1 MILKALWARLVV
13 ATLLPVVLVTMTLT
27 PIFTSHLDD
36 QVDSKRLATEAI
48 LTSEYD
54 KLLQGMYES
63 FNQALATT
71 EYPLLRRFLGRPSSS
86 RTAEWDTAAQQDWAQ
101 LEALFET
108 LLTHYGRYTRMAV
121 IDTHG
126 REWIATSQAPPP
138 ARPPVV
144 HRDATSA
151 FQRAMALRPRD
162 LYISSPRLG
171 ATGEDGST
179 ASPVIDIATPIFDH
193 QGKRLGVLLF
203 TLDWLRITASLSHT
217 PLGDGAKVLLV
228 DAQGTSL
235 LPDGEGQK
243 RSRFGHSLASQWP
256 SIWAAMAANQQGVIT
271 LDEHLLG
278 LRTHDIRTHHY
289 RSQAVMIVSDAD
301 TQPWHLG
308 ILTPRPSLMSQLI
321 KTPTQL
327 LATVLVY
334 LLSVA
339 FGIFWVMSDHRLRG
353 LRQRALAFSR
363 KARQYA
369 GEVQDL
375 YEHAPCGYHSLDS
388 DGRVIK
394 INRTELDWLGYRGD
408 EVIGKRYYRDFV
420 TAETRAAFDM
430 AFHRVLD
437 QGKEGA
443 AECELLC
450 RDGSHLPVAIKA
462 TAHVTED
469 GFQYSRAMVF
479 DLSERKSL
487 ERRLERQALMDPL
500 TGLGNR
506 RYLENQATMEIARAE
521 RSQAPLALIAIDL
534 DHFKRIND
542 AHGHD
547 AGDLVLQSFANTAKQ
562 QLRAGD
568 VLCRI
573 GGEEFVVLLPD
584 TSRDQALQI
593 AQRLREAI
601 AATPAD
607 VGHATTEC
615 GTLIYSA
622 SMGVTLVSAGEST
635 LRPAI
640 KRADQGLYAA
650 KEAGRNRVEW
660 EEV

>member
-1 MILKALWARLVV
+1 MIVKALWARLGM
-13 ATLLPVVLVTMTLT
+13 ATLLPVTLVTMTLT
-27 PIFTSHLDD
+27 PIFTSHLDN
-36 QVDSKRLATEAI
+36 QIDSKRLATEAI

-54 KLLQGMYES
+54 KLLQGMNES
-63 FNQALATT
+63 FNQILAIS
-71 EYPLLRRFLGRPSSS
+71 EYPMLRRFLESQVASQPPER
-86 RTAEWDTAAQQDWAQ
+86 DTETQQDWRQ
-101 LEALFET
+101 LESLFET
-108 LLTHYGRYTRMAV
+108 LLTHFGRYTRMAV
-121 IDTHG
+121 IDSHG
-126 REWIATSQAPPP
+126 REWVNTTQALLLP
-138 ARPPVV
+138 RPRVID
-144 HRDATSA
+144 HDANPA
-151 FQRAMALRPRD
+151 FQRAMVLKPRD

-171 ATGEDGST
+171 ATREDGSP
-179 ASPVIDIATPIFDH
+179 ARPVIDIAAPIFDH
-193 QGKRLGVLLF
+193 QGERLGVLLF
-203 TLDWLRITASLSHT
+203 TLDWSRITASLSRVS
-217 PLGDGAKVLLV
+217 LEEGARVLMV
-228 DAQGTSL
+228 DAQGRSL
-235 LPDGEGQK
+235 LPEGDGGVK
-243 RSRFGHSLASQWP
+243 DRFGHSLASEWP
-256 SIWAAMAANQQGVIT
+256 AIWATMAPNQQGVIT
-271 LDEHLLG
+271 LEEHLLG

-289 RSQAVMIVSDAD
+289 RSQAVTIVSDAE

-327 LATVLVY
+327 LAIVLVY

-339 FGIFWVMSDHRLRG
+339 FGIFWVLNEHRLRG

-363 KARQYA
+363 KAYQYA

-394 INRTELDWLGYRGD
+394 INLTELDWLGYRGD

-420 TAETRAAFDM
+420 TAETRAAFDA
-430 AFHRVLD
+430 AFHQVLG
-437 QGKEGA
+437 QGKEGS
-443 AECELLC
+443 AECELLR

-479 DLSERKSL
+479 DLSERKNL
-487 ERRLERQALMDPL
+487 EMRLERQALTDPL

-506 RYLENQATMEIARAE
+506 RYLENQAAMEIARAE
-521 RSQAPLALIAIDL
+521 RNGAPLALIAIDL

-547 AGDLVLQSFANTAKQ
+547 VGDLVLQSFANTAQQ

-568 VLCRI
+568 VLCRM

-584 TSRDQALQI
+584 TSRDQALLI

-601 AATPAD
+601 AATPVE
-607 VGHATTEC
+607 VGHLAPES
-615 GTLIYSA
+615 GTLAYSA
-622 SMGVTLVSAGEST
+622 SLGVTLVSAGEKT

-660 EEV
+660 EEA